1 VQVLVLYDA
10 SYTVVRSQRRNT
22 AAAEWSEYCWA
33 SRALLWLSDSNAVG
47 AAAAAAAVLTF

>member
-33 SRALLWLSDSNAVG
+33 SRALLWLSDSIAVV
-47 AAAAAAAVLTF
+47 AAAAAAVLTF